1 MKQFEIIFTE
11 TVKSRIVVRANS
23 LEEADQMFDDGKV
36 NFSEAEELDRWDA
49 GIDESKELK

>member
-11 TVKSRIVVRANS
+11 TVKSRVIVKANS
-23 LEEADQMFDDGKV
+23 LEEADKMFDDGEV

-49 GIDESKELK
+49 GIDTSKELK